1 MTMNALTD
9 QEELAIQV
17 LVAHAPTNDIW
28 LRPIHAVDGALG
40 VTTEDSK
47 RMVMDLFRRGHI
59 VPRSRASR
67 LKDHGDSACTWSWE
81 RVSFAEEGAIS
92 QT

>member
-47 RMVMDLFRRGHI
+47 E
-59 VPRSRASR
+59 
-67 LKDHGDSACTWSWE
+67 W
-81 RVSFAEEGAIS
+81 
-92 QT
+92 